1 MADLSKEGYDI
12 HMTSVYMSIS
22 KPVRNNDAQLSQE
35 TTTFQCVRIHQDFSQ
50 GVHMLPPHMPS
61 RHFIGSK
68 AGLAAL
74 SVLLNDTPYP
84 DSSPGQNV
92 NRVQVWEYES
102 GLNSSMDLDWLDT
115 VKQYNMPPWT
125 LETMLRS
132 SKTRPEGVGSDSRST
147 RGNSMHGLIRSTQ

>member
-22 KPVRNNDAQLSQE
+22 KPGRNNDAQLSQE

-74 SVLLNDTPYP
+74 SVLLNNTPYP
-84 DSSPGQNV
+84 DSNPGPKCEPSPGV
-92 NRVQVWEYES
+92 GVRVRIELEY
-102 GLNSSMDLDWLDT
+102 GLGLARHCEAIQHATLDIGDDAEI
-115 VKQYNMPPWT
+115 V
-125 LETMLRS
+125 E
-132 SKTRPEGVGSDSRST
+132 DST
-147 RGNSMHGLIRSTQ
+147 RGGRERQQKH